1 MNYKTN
7 ITDNDPDVG
16 KMKMLIVSY
25 FNGVVTG
32 KESTVCIKRISEAA
46 GNGERSPGAETGHR
60 YTKVHAG
67 IGDGTG

>member
-1 MNYKTN
+1 
-7 ITDNDPDVG
+7 
-16 KMKMLIVSY
+16 MKMLIVSY

-46 GNGERSPGAETGHR
+46 GTGERSPGAETGHR